1 MQSRNNTKKKLKLK
15 RYAGV
20 NYFSFRRK
28 SKHSKSLKSKRKKKK
43 KHIIRKIK
51 TQQKLI
57 KTQQELI
64 KERQEFIKS
73 VIKINKDYSVANQ
86 QSSSLLLEKLG
97 NQDLVELIFTY
108 NEKLNTELNTKLNK
122 KLSKL
127 RPLMQMIVEKYNE
140 PEHKDLIEQI
150 NSIILTNKLD
160 EKSNL
165 IETILEEIKIIYENE
180 EQRMEYK
187 YQDDEIIEATE
198 KILDE
203 M

>member
-1 MQSRNNTKKKLKLK
+1 M
-15 RYAGV
+15 
-20 NYFSFRRK
+20 
-28 SKHSKSLKSKRKKKK
+28 
-43 KHIIRKIK
+43 
-51 TQQKLI
+51 QQKIIQDI

-73 VIKINKDYSVANQ
+73 VIKINKNYSVANQ

-97 NQDLVELIFTY
+97 NQDLVEMIFTY
-108 NEKLNTELNTKLNK
+108 NEKLITELNN

-127 RPLMQMIVEKYNE
+127 RLVMQLIVEKYNE
-140 PEHKDLIEQI
+140 SEHKDLIKEI

-165 IETILEEIKIIYENE
+165 IETILEEIKMIYENE
-180 EQRMEYK
+180 EQRMEYGH
-187 YQDDEIIEATE
+187 QDDEIMEATE

>member
-1 MQSRNNTKKKLKLK
+1 MRFRNNTKKKL
-15 RYAGV
+15 AGV
-20 NYFSFRRK
+20 NYFSSR
-28 SKHSKSLKSKRKKKK
+28 HKSLKSKREKKK
-43 KHIIRKIK
+43 KHEKKKKRILKKIK
-51 TQQKLI
+51 MQQEII

-73 VIKINKDYSVANQ
+73 VIKINKNYSVANQ

-97 NQDLVELIFTY
+97 NQDLVEMIFTY
-108 NEKLNTELNTKLNK
+108 NEKLNTELNTELNNN
-122 KLSKL
+122 LSKL
-127 RPLMQMIVEKYNE
+127 RPVMQLIFEKYKE
-140 PEHKDLIEQI
+140 SEHKDLIEQI

-165 IETILEEIKIIYENE
+165 IETILEEIRLIFDGEL
-180 EQRMEYK
+180 QRMEYG
-187 YQDDEIIEATE
+187 YQDHEIMEAIE